1 MEIREIIIKFKLLTV
16 NINSF
21 KWTFDLQLVPVIFTI
36 NFPSVLMLHLF
47 HVVKLN

>member
-1 MEIREIIIKFKLLTV
+1 MKIREITIKFKLLAV

-21 KWTFDLQLVPVIFTI
+21 KWTFDFELAPVIFTI
-36 NFPSVLMLHLF
+36 NFSPVLMLHLF